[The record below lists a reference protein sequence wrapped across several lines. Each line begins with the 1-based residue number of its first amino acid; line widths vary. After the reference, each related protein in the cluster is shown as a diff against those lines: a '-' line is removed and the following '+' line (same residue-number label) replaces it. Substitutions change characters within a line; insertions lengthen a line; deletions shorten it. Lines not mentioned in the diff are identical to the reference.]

1 MRRQSSSAVLH
12 LEDAAGLSARRKDEG
27 CTLAEA
33 GRFHEAIGR
42 FQTAIELTPNTAVL
56 HELQAQCYMEAGDT
70 YEAIKAAERAVECEP
85 QWADAHQTLGRARLN
100 LGELELAI
108 VSFEAALR
116 LDPNGMVE
124 VREEDLP
131 GARQLLEKK
140 SEMLAENDHQ
150 FLTGHLAQ
158 DRSDVP
164 EKGLSKSSRHVLGD
178 GRVCLSA
185 LPPSELFRPQHGR

>member
-1 MRRQSSSAVLH
+1 
-12 LEDAAGLSARRKDEG
+12 
-27 CTLAEA
+27 
-33 GRFHEAIGR
+33 
-42 FQTAIELTPNTAVL
+42 
-56 HELQAQCYMEAGDT
+56 MEAGDT

-108 VSFEAALR
+108 ASFEAALR

-140 SEMLAENDHQ
+140 SEMLEKKPRRVAFQ
-150 FLTGHLAQ
+150 
-158 DRSDVP
+158 SDI
-164 EKGLSKSSRHVLGD
+164 RHHSGETSEITSFVTEHEGD
-178 GRVCLSA
+178 EREGTNLVTA
-185 LPPSELFRPQHGR
+185 